1 MAYEN
6 VRRKAALKVLGLTEA
21 DLELQDD
28 SEFLDSLMEV
38 NKDLKKVRDE
48 VRERKCE
55 LLRKEVQRTANGLS
69 DEEVEQIISVSRA
82 GRNVKSHFGSGM
94 SDGNSRMLA
103 TAPELGA
110 GDLMAPEL
118 QKIEMYREKKKAELQ
133 DSLNEEMRKKQDAAA
148 RQVKAAADV
157 KRLEEIKKQQA
168 MTIAG
173 DAKEREAK
181 HASRKDALR
190 RANLARDERMQEFE
204 KKLNEADERV
214 SNQLAKNASD
224 LASRIGDKYEKGQ
237 YALRRKHEHEQEMFQ
252 HAIHRMDLRKEKEES
267 VNSLMERKREDMQE
281 KANENR
287 SKFLQRLMQVQ
298 SNREKQESDNSAAHY
313 SSVKKH
319 ESVRANHEERLKGF
333 SAELHQKL
341 DKGHQMAKKNLDR
354 QNAEKEGIRK
364 ELEKKIRDE
373 AAASAENA
381 SKYQLQVQAEVQ
393 RRSASRQI
401 ITDVVHD
408 NQRRLKRAQEYN
420 SHQTLA
426 KVVSDVGRVD
436 EMLEQR
442 RQIVLAR
449 VNAQREAMIERHKM
463 ERAFDQVKD
472 GTPARVAAVLKS
484 LGMDVKTG
492 EGDGKEDADPK
503 K

>member
-1 MAYEN
+1 
-6 VRRKAALKVLGLTEA
+6 
-21 DLELQDD
+21 
-28 SEFLDSLMEV
+28 
-38 NKDLKKVRDE
+38 
-48 VRERKCE
+48 
-55 LLRKEVQRTANGLS
+55 
-69 DEEVEQIISVSRA
+69 
-82 GRNVKSHFGSGM
+82 M

-110 GDLMAPEL
+110 GDLMAAEL

-190 RANLARDERMQEFE
+190 RANQAREERMQDFA
-204 KKLNEADERV
+204 KKLDDADQRV
-214 SNQLAKNASD
+214 TDQLARNASD
-224 LASRIGDKYEKGQ
+224 LASRIGDKFEKGQ
-237 YALRRKHEHEQEMFQ
+237 YALRRKQEHENDMYKE
-252 HAIHRMDLRKEKEES
+252 ALNRIEHRRQKEES
-267 VNSLMERKREDMQE
+267 VNSLMERNREEMQE

-287 SKFLQRLMQVQ
+287 SKFLQKLMQVQ
-298 SNREKQESDNSAAHY
+298 SNKEKMESDNSSAFFA
-313 SSVKKH
+313 SVKKH
-319 ESVRANHEERLKGF
+319 QDVRNMHMERLKAF
-333 SAELHQKL
+333 SADLHSKL
-341 DKGHQMAKKNLDR
+341 DKGQQMAKKNADR
-354 QNAEKEGIRK
+354 QNAEKEEIRK
-364 ELEKKIRDE
+364 ALEKKIRDE
-373 AAASAENA
+373 AAAAAVNQGEL
-381 SKYQLQVQAEVQ
+381 QLQRQAETQ
-393 RRSASRQI
+393 RRQASRQI
-401 ITDVVHD
+401 VTDLVRD

-420 SHQTLA
+420 SYQTLA

-436 EMLEQR
+436 EMLDQR
-442 RQIVLAR
+442 RQVVLAR

-484 LGMDVKTG
+484 LGMDINAKKDKGG
-492 EGDGKEDADPK
+492 EEDA
-503 K
+503 

>member
-1 MAYEN
+1 
-6 VRRKAALKVLGLTEA
+6 
-21 DLELQDD
+21 
-28 SEFLDSLMEV
+28 
-38 NKDLKKVRDE
+38 
-48 VRERKCE
+48 
-55 LLRKEVQRTANGLS
+55 
-69 DEEVEQIISVSRA
+69 
-82 GRNVKSHFGSGM
+82 M

-110 GDLMAPEL
+110 GDLMAAEL

-224 LASRIGDKYEKGQ
+224 LASRIGEKYEKGQ
-237 YALRRKHEHEQEMFQ
+237 YALRRKHEHEQEMYRGAL
-252 HAIHRMDLRKEKEES
+252 HPIDLRSQKEHN
-267 VNSLMERKREDMQE
+267 VDSLMERKREEMQE

-298 SNREKQESDNSAAHY
+298 SNREKMESDNSSAFFA
-313 SSVKKH
+313 SVKKH
-319 ESVRANHEERLKGF
+319 QDVRTNHEDRLKAQ
-333 SAELHQKL
+333 SAELHSKL
-341 DKGHQMAKKNLDR
+341 DKGHQMAKRNADR
-354 QNAEKEGIRK
+354 HNAEKEEIRK
-364 ELEKKIRDE
+364 ALEQKIQDE
-373 AAASAENA
+373 AAAAAQNQG
-381 SKYQLQVQAEVQ
+381 KLQLQVQAETQ
-393 RRSASRQI
+393 RRQASRQI
-401 ITDVVHD
+401 VTDLVRD

-420 SHQTLA
+420 SYQTLA
-426 KVVSDVGRVD
+426 KVVSDAGRVD
-436 EMLEQR
+436 EMLENR
-442 RQIVLAR
+442 RQVVLAR

-484 LGMDVKTG
+484 LGMDINAKKEEGG
-492 EGDGKEDADPK
+492 EEDA
-503 K
+503 

>member
-1 MAYEN
+1 MLARWLRFVDLRHGCLDIVSLPVSERGRN
-6 VRRKAALKVLGLTEA
+6 LQCRGALGG
-21 DLELQDD
+21 ELVFAFACGA
-28 SEFLDSLMEV
+28 SSA
-38 NKDLKKVRDE
+38 
-48 VRERKCE
+48 
-55 LLRKEVQRTANGLS
+55 QRAMHFSTFS
-69 DEEVEQIISVSRA
+69 FRA
-82 GRNVKSHFGSGM
+82 GSAEAHEGSKGP
-94 SDGNSRMLA
+94 SGNCCA
-103 TAPELGA
+103 TLVA
-110 GDLMAPEL
+110 
-118 QKIEMYREKKKAELQ
+118 

-224 LASRIGDKYEKGQ
+224 LASRICDKYEKGQ

-381 SKYQLQVQAEVQ
+381 S
-393 RRSASRQI
+393 S
-401 ITDVVHD
+401 
-408 NQRRLKRAQEYN
+408 
-420 SHQTLA
+420 
-426 KVVSDVGRVD
+426 
-436 EMLEQR
+436 
-442 RQIVLAR
+442 
-449 VNAQREAMIERHKM
+449 
-463 ERAFDQVKD
+463 
-472 GTPARVAAVLKS
+472 
-484 LGMDVKTG
+484 
-492 EGDGKEDADPK
+492 K